1 MKSRDLLKETIKV
14 ITGPRAKDY
23 GDKYINHANISEL
36 WSSYLGYKISPH
48 DVAICMALVKI
59 ARLKHR
65 KTKDC
70 YIDIAGYA
78 AIAAEIES
86 KDSPLEP
93 SFMTEGE
100 RRSKRTKEYVDGL
113 NKVMDKLEKEKN
125 V

>member
-1 MKSRDLLKETIKV
+1 MKSRELLKETIKV

-23 GDKYINHANISEL
+23 GDKYNNHANISKL
-36 WSSYLGYKISPH
+36 WSSYLDYEISPH

-86 KDSPLEP
+86 KDSKLED
-93 SFMTEGE
+93 SFLTEGE
-100 RRSKRTKEYVDGL
+100 RRGKETAKYVKKF
-113 NKVMDKLEKEKN
+113 NKEQKKN
-125 V
+125 VQT

>member
-23 GDKYINHANISEL
+23 GDKYNNHVNISEL
-36 WSSYLGYKISPH
+36 WSSYLDHRISPH

-78 AIAAEIES
+78 AIASEIES
-86 KDSPLEP
+86 KKSKKDV
-93 SFMTEGE
+93 SFMSEGE
-100 RRSKRTKEYVDGL
+100 RRGQETMKHIKKL
-113 NKVMDKLEKEKN
+113 NREQKKN
-125 V
+125 VQT

>member
-23 GDKYINHANISEL
+23 GDKYINHVNISEL
-36 WSSYLGYKISPH
+36 WSSYLGHKISPH

-65 KTKDC
+65 RTKDC

-93 SFMTEGE
+93 SFLTKGE
-100 RRSKRTKEYVDGL
+100 RRGQETLKYVKKL
-113 NKVMDKLEKEKN
+113 NREKKCPHN
-125 V
+125 

>member
-23 GDKYINHANISEL
+23 GDKYNNHVNISEL

-65 KTKDC
+65 RTKDC

-78 AIAAEIES
+78 AIASEIES
-86 KDSPLEP
+86 KKSKKDI

-100 RRSKRTKEYVDGL
+100 RRGQETLKHIKKL
-113 NKVMDKLEKEKN
+113 NRKKKN
-125 V
+125 VQA

>member
-23 GDKYINHANISEL
+23 GDKYNNHVNISEL
-36 WSSYLGYKISPH
+36 WSSYLDHKISPH

-65 KTKDC
+65 RTKDC

-78 AIAAEIES
+78 AIASEIES
-86 KDSPLEP
+86 KKLKKDN
-93 SFMTEGE
+93 SFLSAGE
-100 RRSKRTKEYVDGL
+100 IRGQETSKHIKKL
-113 NKVMDKLEKEKN
+113 NRKKKCPHN
-125 V
+125 

>member
-1 MKSRDLLKETIKV
+1 MRSRDLLKETIKV

-23 GDKYINHANISEL
+23 GDKYDNHVNIAEL
-36 WSSYLGYKISPH
+36 WSSYLDHRISPH

-65 KTKDC
+65 RTKDC

-78 AIAAEIES
+78 AIASEIES
-86 KDSPLEP
+86 KKSKKDV

-100 RRSKRTKEYVDGL
+100 RRGQETLKHIKKL
-113 NKVMDKLEKEKN
+113 NREQKKN
-125 V
+125 VQT

>member
-1 MKSRDLLKETIKV
+1 MKSKELLKETIKV

-23 GDKYINHANISEL
+23 GDKYDNHVNISEL
-36 WSSYLGYKISPH
+36 WSSYLGHKISPH

-59 ARLKHR
+59 ARLKNR
-65 KTKDC
+65 RTKDC

-78 AIAAEIES
+78 AIAAEIEN

-100 RRSKRTKEYVDGL
+100 RKGQKTLQYIQ
-113 NKVMDKLEKEKN
+113 KLSREKKKN
-125 V
+125 VQT

>member
-14 ITGPRAKDY
+14 ITGPREKDY
-23 GDKYINHANISEL
+23 GDKYNNHVNISEL

-65 KTKDC
+65 RTKDC

-78 AIAAEIES
+78 AIASEIES
-86 KDSPLEP
+86 KKSKKDI

-100 RRSKRTKEYVDGL
+100 RRGQETLKHIKKL
-113 NKVMDKLEKEKN
+113 NRKKKKN
-125 V
+125 VQA

>member
-23 GDKYINHANISEL
+23 GDKYNNHVNISKL
-36 WSSYLGYKISPH
+36 WSSYLGYQISPH

-65 KTKDC
+65 RTKDC

-78 AIAAEIES
+78 AIGAEIES
-86 KDSPLEP
+86 KKSKKDA
-93 SFMTEGE
+93 SFLTEGE
-100 RRSKRTKEYVDGL
+100 IRGQKTLKYVKKL
-113 NKVMDKLEKEKN
+113 NKEQQCKKQ
-125 V
+125 

>member
-23 GDKYINHANISEL
+23 GDKYDNHVNISEL
-36 WSSYLGYKISPH
+36 WSRYLDYEISPH

-65 KTKDC
+65 RTKDC

-78 AIAAEIES
+78 AIASEIES
-86 KDSPLEP
+86 KKSKKDDSFL
-93 SFMTEGE
+93 TEGE
-100 RRSKRTKEYVDGL
+100 RRGQETLKHVKKL
-113 NKVMDKLEKEKN
+113 NKKKEEKQ
-125 V
+125 

>member
-1 MKSRDLLKETIKV
+1 MKSKELLKETIKV

-23 GDKYINHANISEL
+23 GDKCINHANISEL
-36 WSSYLGYKISPH
+36 WSSYLRYKISPH

-59 ARLKHR
+59 ARLKNR
-65 KTKDC
+65 RTKDC

-86 KDSPLEP
+86 KNSKLEP
-93 SFMTEGE
+93 SFLTEGE
-100 RRSKRTKEYVDGL
+100 RRGLQTLKHIKKEQ
-113 NKVMDKLEKEKN
+113 KKN

>member
-23 GDKYINHANISEL
+23 GDKYINHVNISEL

-65 KTKDC
+65 RTKDC

-86 KDSPLEP
+86 KCSTLES
-93 SFMTEGE
+93 SFMTKGE
-100 RRSKRTKEYVDGL
+100 RKGLQTLKYVKKFNKEQ
-113 NKVMDKLEKEKN
+113 EKN
-125 V
+125 D

>member
-36 WSSYLGYKISPH
+36 WSSYLSYKISPH

-59 ARLKHR
+59 ARLKNR
-65 KTKDC
+65 RTKDC

-78 AIAAEIES
+78 AIAAEIENKKS
-86 KDSPLEP
+86 KKDDSFL
-93 SFMTEGE
+93 TEGE
-100 RRSKRTKEYVDGL
+100 RRGRETAEYI
-113 NKVMDKLEKEKN
+113 KSKN

>member
-23 GDKYINHANISEL
+23 GDKYINHVNISEL

-65 KTKDC
+65 RTKDC

-78 AIAAEIES
+78 AIASEIES
-86 KDSPLEP
+86 KKSKKDI

-100 RRSKRTKEYVDGL
+100 RKGL
-113 NKVMDKLEKEKN
+113 QTLKHIKKLNRKKKKN
-125 V
+125 VQA

>member
-14 ITGPRAKDY
+14 ITGPREKDY
-23 GDKYINHANISEL
+23 GDKYNNHVNISEL

-65 KTKDC
+65 RTKDC

-86 KDSPLEP
+86 RDSTLEP

-100 RRSKRTKEYVDGL
+100 RRGLQTLKHIKKL
-113 NKVMDKLEKEKN
+113 NKKKEEK
-125 V
+125 

>member
-23 GDKYINHANISEL
+23 GDKCINHANISEL

-59 ARLKHR
+59 ARLKNR
-65 KTKDC
+65 RTKDC

-78 AIAAEIES
+78 AIAAEIENKKS
-86 KDSPLEP
+86 KKDDSFL
-93 SFMTEGE
+93 TEGE
-100 RRSKRTKEYVDGL
+100 RRGLQTLKYVKKEQ
-113 NKVMDKLEKEKN
+113 KKN
-125 V
+125 VQT

>member
-14 ITGPRAKDY
+14 ITGPREKDY
-23 GDKYINHANISEL
+23 GDKYNNHVNISKL
-36 WSSYLGYKISPH
+36 WSSYLDHEISPH

-65 KTKDC
+65 RTKDC

-93 SFMTEGE
+93 SFMSEGE
-100 RRSKRTKEYVDGL
+100 RRGL
-113 NKVMDKLEKEKN
+113 QTLKHVKKLNREQKKN
-125 V
+125 VQA

>member
-1 MKSRDLLKETIKV
+1 MKSRELLKETIEV
-14 ITGPRAKDY
+14 ITGQREKDY
-23 GDKYINHANISEL
+23 GDKYNNHVNISEL

-65 KTKDC
+65 RTKDC

-86 KDSPLEP
+86 KDSALES

-100 RRSKRTKEYVDGL
+100 RRGL
-113 NKVMDKLEKEKN
+113 QTLKHIKKLNRKKKKN
-125 V
+125 VQA

>member
-1 MKSRDLLKETIKV
+1 MKSKELLIETMKV
-14 ITGPRAKDY
+14 ITGPREKDY
-23 GDKYINHANISEL
+23 GDKYNNHINIAKL
-36 WSSYLGYKISPH
+36 WSSYLDHEISPH

-65 KTKDC
+65 RTKDC

-93 SFMTEGE
+93 SFMSEGE
-100 RRSKRTKEYVDGL
+100 RRGLQTSKHVQKL
-113 NKVMDKLEKEKN
+113 NREQKKN
-125 V
+125 VQA

>member
-1 MKSRDLLKETIKV
+1 MKSRELLKETIKV

-23 GDKYINHANISEL
+23 GDKYNNHANISKL
-36 WSSYLGYKISPH
+36 WSSYLDYEISPH

-65 KTKDC
+65 RTKDC

-78 AIAAEIES
+78 AIAGEIES
-86 KDSPLEP
+86 KKSKKDV

-100 RRSKRTKEYVDGL
+100 RRGL
-113 NKVMDKLEKEKN
+113 QTQKHIQELNREQRKKN
-125 V
+125 VQA

>member
-23 GDKYINHANISEL
+23 GDKYNNHVNISAL
-36 WSSYLGYKISPH
+36 WSSYLDHRISPH

-59 ARLKHR
+59 ARLKNR
-65 KTKDC
+65 RTKDC

-78 AIAAEIES
+78 AIAAEIEN

-93 SFMTEGE
+93 SFMSEGE
-100 RRSKRTKEYVDGL
+100 RRGL
-113 NKVMDKLEKEKN
+113 QTLKHVQKLNREQKKN
-125 V
+125 VQT